1 MKTITGLCKIK
12 ATQTKI
18 ETPIEIGE
26 GVGREKDTA
35 KRTEISQKDMEI
47 TQTRIVG
54 EEMNRVE
61 IDMATIGADK
71 KIEDRSIQ

>member
-18 ETPIEIGE
+18 ETQIEIEE
-26 GVGREKDTA
+26 GVGQEKDTA

-47 TQTRIVG
+47 TQTRKVE
-54 EEMNRVE
+54 EEMIRVE